1 MDNKKLL
8 VALSSLFM
16 EVFTEYIYR
25 QVKTMNERENER
37 KTIIKD
43 TEPIRKEVEK
53 KDSFLMDC
61 YTSDIMDA
69 YNESR
74 NDWD

>member
-1 MDNKKLL
+1 MDQKKLL

-16 EVFTEYIYR
+16 EEFTKYIYMR
-25 QVKTMNERENER
+25 CKTMEERGKRDEI
-37 KTIIKD
+37 KTIIK
-43 TEPIRKEVEK
+43 EPIR

-61 YTSDIMDA
+61 YMSDIMDA

>member
-16 EVFTEYIYR
+16 EEFTKYIYM

-43 TEPIRKEVEK
+43 TEPIRKEVDK

-69 YNESR
+69 YEESR